1 MPVVIEAG
9 DDEQARDRECDA
21 NGGAEPAEGAL
32 RADADSDAPLAG
44 KIPEAVAEMKGRRDD
59 SDYVECKI
67 VGILHRVGDIG
78 IGGHAAGGEALDPDM
93 PADEEEGDDAAPA
106 LQDVE
111 PVGHPGVAE
120 SVGFALPPNIEAVE
134 TVEKDGKPDAQG
146 FDEQAPRDGLEIG
159 RSFVVFGYADERV
172 AVGPEMFGQKCAD
185 GDDAGK
191 RVEFIEDVALT

>member
-9 DDEQARDRECDA
+9 DDKKARDGETKA

-32 RADADSDAPLAG
+32 RADAYRDAPRAG
-44 KIPEAVAEMKGRRDD
+44 EIPEAVAAMEGRRDD
-59 SDYVECKI
+59 SDYVKCQI
-67 VGILHRVGDIG
+67 VGILHGGVDIG
-78 IGGHAAGGEALDPDM
+78 VGGHAAGGEALGPDV

-111 PVGHPGVAE
+111 PVGHPGVTE
-120 SVGFALPPNIEAVE
+120 GIGFALPPDVEAVE
-134 TVEKDGKPDAQG
+134 AVKEDGEPDAQG
-146 FDEQAPRDGLEIG
+146 FDEQAPGDGLQIG
-159 RSFVVFGYADERV
+159 GSFVVFGYADERV
-172 AVGPEMFGQKCAD
+172 AVGPEMFGQECAD